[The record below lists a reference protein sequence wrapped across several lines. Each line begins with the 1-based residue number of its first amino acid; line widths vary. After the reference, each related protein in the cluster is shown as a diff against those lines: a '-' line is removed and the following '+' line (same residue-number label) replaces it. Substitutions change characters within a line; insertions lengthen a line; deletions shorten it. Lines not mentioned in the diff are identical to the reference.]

1 MSEISRRLLLRTT
14 GIALASVPAMGQTH
28 HHAEVAAP
36 EAQPSGARFLQPSE
50 FATLEMLCDVIIPAD
65 EHSPAAREA
74 GAAEYIDLFA
84 GNNVQI
90 ANIFRGGLAWLNA
103 RSISVFGEPFTVI
116 SLERKVGLVEEI
128 ADLEQADPDLKAG
141 RIFFDWAR
149 RMTMDA
155 FYTSKV
161 GIQDLGYMG
170 NKAMSSYE
178 VPSAALEQ
186 ALHRFNH
193 R

>member
-14 GIALASVPAMGQTH
+14 GVALASVPAMGQTH
-28 HHAEVAAP
+28 HHAGVAPP
-36 EAQPSGARFLQPSE
+36 EIQSTRPRFLHPSE
-50 FATLEMLCDVIIPAD
+50 FATLEVLCDVIIPAD

-74 GAAEYIDLFA
+74 GAAEYIDLLA

-90 ANIFRGGLAWLNA
+90 ANIFHGGLAWLNA
-103 RSISVFGEPFTVI
+103 RSLSFFGESFVDI
-116 SLERKVGLVEEI
+116 SLERQVGLVEEI
-128 ADLEQADPDLKAG
+128 ADLEKADPALMAG
-141 RIFFDWAR
+141 AIFFDWAR

-161 GIQDLGYMG
+161 GIQDLGYVG

-186 ALHRFNH
+186 ALRRFNQS
-193 R
+193 